1 MEISYYFSTTDYQF
15 LNFCCYLDNNS
26 ILDQFLFKHY
36 ARINDAFCSFVEK
49 HSDLLQQENE
59 VANEFFCAVCK
70 AYKIIFMKNLSSFIR
85 KGNDATLAQF
95 AAMNMLDKIA
105 ENPDNPEFIEQL
117 DSIISIVL
125 DSILKQ
131 LTR

>member
-1 MEISYYFSTTDYQF
+1 MNSTNAGEAY
-15 LNFCCYLDNNS
+15 S
-26 ILDQFLFKHY
+26 AIG
-36 ARINDAFCSFVEK
+36 
-49 HSDLLQQENE
+49 ENE
-59 VANEFFCAVCK
+59 VANEFFCAVCM

-85 KGNDATLAQF
+85 KGNDATLARF
-95 AAMNMLDKIA
+95 AAMNMLDEIA

-131 LTR
+131 LPR